1 MKTYKTITKEKG
13 LDIIGYQN
21 QFFGKKI
28 WENAINPLVLAAG
41 TSAGK
46 TITSLISLEIFYSD
60 SKNSNKRTLV
70 VPASKTVL
78 RDNYSIEL
86 EKFNPNFG
94 YFVATNK
101 KELEEAINDKSYQV
115 IIALPQT
122 ISRNYKL
129 LPKIHNFILDEAHQ
143 WYFKNTIQTII
154 KHIKPTKQLLLT
166 GTPSRFIAKGNEFD
180 FFFVPVMD
188 LYNED
193 RVSNIK
199 IKVVSSSYDFKQKDY
214 LSNYG
219 NLKASKTNSTKDA
232 KDALSMVCNEM
243 ILKLRSKLGNKYL
256 TNVKGANKISSLF
269 NDLDKTIIFCH
280 SVKQSNA
287 FFNELNSMKGLKD
300 KVLLS
305 HSENDS
311 DSEYFEMFRT
321 QSEYKVLVA
330 VDRGKLGY
338 NLPDLFN
345 VVDFTL
351 TQSLDMILQMMGRV
365 LRLSDK
371 DKQKTYFKVATKNTA
386 AYFVDLMTGA
396 ILLFTNDNPTYYY
409 SSYNGKNMGGIQIP
423 KVLTKSTKNKQKSN
437 QTKNGKKPTQ
447 QLKSLEELGIPLDL
461 NLFKKDIMYSLSDKF
476 GTIAFTS
483 LDECKREF
491 FNINHSGIGYWT
503 KQRCL
508 EEAKKYKTRM
518 EFMKNSA
525 VAYQKSRDTYNCL
538 DEICSHMPPSLT
550 KWNYDLALKTAKKY
564 KSREELRKNQQSC
577 IQWIRRNKLD
587 DVMFAHMENK
597 LTTYNLDELK
607 KEAKQ
612 FEYRED
618 WKKFNPKG
626 YNKVTTEGLL
636 NEYCKHMFKTKFHN
650 IKFIQ
655 KIIKDN
661 KIKTIQQLKE
671 YDNKLYFGLY
681 RAKTLNNFKLIR
693 NSSNQFLSKK

>member
-1 MKTYKTITKEKG
+1 MSKTYKGITTEKG
-13 LDIIGYQN
+13 LESIAYQN

-101 KELEEAINDKSYQV
+101 KELEEAIKDKSYQV

-143 WYFKNTIQTII
+143 WYFKTTIQTII

-166 GTPSRFIAKGNEFD
+166 GTPSRFIAKGNGFD

-199 IKVVSSSYDFKQKDY
+199 IEVVSSSYDFKQKDY
-214 LSNYG
+214 LSKYG
-219 NLKASKTNSTKDA
+219 NLKASKTNSAKQA
-232 KDALSMVCNEM
+232 KDALSMVCDEM
-243 ILKLRSKLGNKYL
+243 ILKLRSRLGNKYL
-256 TNVKGANKISSLF
+256 SNLRGANKISSLF

-287 FFNELNSMKGLKD
+287 FFKELNSMKGLKD

-305 HSENDS
+305 HSNNDK
-311 DSEYFEMFRT
+311 DSEYFETFRT

-351 TQSLDMILQMMGRV
+351 TQSLDMILQMMGRI

-386 AYFVDLMTGA
+386 GYFVDLMTGA
-396 ILLFTNDNPTYYY
+396 LCLFTNDSPTNYY
-409 SSYNGKNMGGIQIP
+409 SSYNGKNMGGILIP
-423 KVLTKSTKNKQKSN
+423 KVLTKSTKSGQKST
-437 QTKNGKKPTQ
+437 QSTNGKKGTQ

-461 NLFKKDIMYSLSDKF
+461 NLFKQDIMYSQSDKF
-476 GTIAFTS
+476 GTIAWTT
-483 LDECKREF
+483 LDECKQKF
-491 FNINHSGIGYWT
+491 FGLHHIQTVPKNYWNKQTISEEAKKYTNYKDFRKYGKAACGKARILGILYDVTKHMNKKGIWT
-503 KQRCL
+503 SKEDIIL
-508 EEAKKYKTRM
+508 EAKKYKTLN
-518 EFMKNSA
+518 EFRINSNPC
-525 VAYQKSRDTYNCL
+525 YQQSKKL
-538 DEICSHMPPSLT
+538 GVFEIATKHMIKLNRWTTQS
-550 KWNYDLALKTAKKY
+550 ALLEAKKY
-564 KSREELRKNQQSC
+564 NRKDEFQKSARGAAQLLYK
-577 IQWIRRNKLD
+577 
-587 DVMFAHMENK
+587 
-597 LTTYNLDELK
+597 
-607 KEAKQ
+607 
-612 FEYRED
+612 
-618 WKKFNPKG
+618 
-626 YNKVTTEGLL
+626 EGLWDKATNHMIKL
-636 NEYCKHMFKTKFHN
+636 NRWTN
-650 IKFIQ
+650 
-655 KIIKDN
+655 
-661 KIKTIQQLKE
+661 L
-671 YDNKLYFGLY
+671 
-681 RAKTLNNFKLIR
+681 
-693 NSSNQFLSKK
+693 

>member
-1 MKTYKTITKEKG
+1 MSKTYKGITKEKG
-13 LDIIGYQN
+13 LEIINYQN
-21 QFFGKKI
+21 KFFGKKI

-60 SKNSNKRTLV
+60 IKNYNKRTLV

-86 EKFNPNFG
+86 EKFNPNFS

-143 WYFKNTIQTII
+143 WYFKTTIQTII
-154 KHIKPTKQLLLT
+154 KHIKPIKQLLLT
-166 GTPSRFIAKGNEFD
+166 GTPSRFIAKGNGFD

-199 IKVVSSSYDFKQKDY
+199 IEVVSSSYDFKQKDY

-219 NLKASKTNSTKDA
+219 NLKASKTNSAKQA
-232 KDALSMVCNEM
+232 KDALSMVCDEM
-243 ILKLRSKLGNKYL
+243 ILKLRSRLGNKYL
-256 TNVKGANKISSLF
+256 SNLRGANKISSLF

-287 FFNELNSMKGLKD
+287 FFKELNSMKGLKD

-305 HSENDS
+305 HSGNDK
-311 DSEYFEMFRT
+311 DSEYFETFRT

-351 TQSLDMILQMMGRV
+351 TQSLDMILQMMGRI

-386 AYFVDLMTGA
+386 GYFVDLMTGA
-396 ILLFTNDNPTYYY
+396 LCLFTNDSPTYYY
-409 SSYNGKNMGGIQIP
+409 SSFNGKNMGGILIP
-423 KVLTKSTKNKQKSN
+423 KVLTKSTKSGQKSTQSTN
-437 QTKNGKKPTQ
+437 AKKATQ

-461 NLFKKDIMYSLSDKF
+461 NLFRQDIMYSQSDKF
-476 GTIAFTS
+476 GTIAHTT
-483 LDECKREF
+483 LAECKQKF
-491 FNINHSGIGYWT
+491 FGLHHIQTVPKNYWNKKT
-503 KQRCL
+503 IL
-508 EEAKKYKTRM
+508 EEAKKYNKYSEFRKYGKGAVAKANQLGILDEVTKHMNKKCYNYSIDEIKTEANKYKKYSDFR
-518 EFMKNSA
+518 KNSLRFLCA
-525 VAYQKSRDTYNCL
+525 ADNLGILDKVTKHMHKRKLWDIKSIKTEAKKYSSKKEFQIKARGAASMAYKLGIWNDV
-538 DEICSHMPPSLT
+538 CSHM
-550 KWNYDLALKTAKKY
+550 
-564 KSREELRKNQQSC
+564 
-577 IQWIRRNKLD
+577 
-587 DVMFAHMENK
+587 
-597 LTTYNLDELK
+597 
-607 KEAKQ
+607 
-612 FEYRED
+612 
-618 WKKFNPKG
+618 
-626 YNKVTTEGLL
+626 
-636 NEYCKHMFKTKFHN
+636 
-650 IKFIQ
+650 
-655 KIIKDN
+655 
-661 KIKTIQQLKE
+661 
-671 YDNKLYFGLY
+671 
-681 RAKTLNNFKLIR
+681 
-693 NSSNQFLSKK
+693 

>member
-1 MKTYKTITKEKG
+1 MSKTYKGITTEKG
-13 LDIIGYQN
+13 LNIIGYQN

-28 WENAINPLVLAAG
+28 WQNAPNPLVLAAG

-60 SKNSNKRTLV
+60 RKNYNKRTLV

-154 KHIKPTKQLLLT
+154 EHIKPTKQLLLT
-166 GTPSRFIAKGNEFD
+166 GTPSRFIAKGNGFD

-199 IKVVSSSYDFKQKDY
+199 IEVVSSSYDFKQKDY

-219 NLKASKTNSTKDA
+219 SLKASKTNSAKQA
-232 KDALSMVCNEM
+232 KDALSMVCDEM
-243 ILKLRSKLGNKYL
+243 ILKLRSRLGNKYL
-256 TNVKGANKISSLF
+256 SNLRGANKISSLF

-287 FFNELNSMKGLKD
+287 FFKELNSMKGLKD

-305 HSENDS
+305 HSDNDK
-311 DSEYFEMFRT
+311 DSEYFETFRT

-351 TQSLDMILQMMGRV
+351 TQSLDMILQMMGRI

-386 AYFVDLMTGA
+386 GYFVDLMTGA
-396 ILLFTNDNPTYYY
+396 LCLFTNDSPTYYY
-409 SSYNGKNMGGIQIP
+409 SSFNGKNMGGILIP
-423 KVLTKSTKNKQKSN
+423 KVLTKSTKSGQKSTQSTN
-437 QTKNGKKPTQ
+437 TKKGTQ

-461 NLFKKDIMYSLSDKF
+461 NLFKQDIMYSQSDKF
-476 GTIAFTS
+476 GTIAWTTLDDCRQKFFEIKRYS
-483 LDECKREF
+483 LKEVK
-491 FNINHSGIGYWT
+491 
-503 KQRCL
+503 
-508 EEAKKYKTRM
+508 EAISKCFSM
-518 EFMKNSA
+518 
-525 VAYQKSRDTYNCL
+525 
-538 DEICSHMPPSLT
+538 
-550 KWNYDLALKTAKKY
+550 
-564 KSREELRKNQQSC
+564 EELQTKYSWAWNWASRYGYSDLYSHLKRFNLIDKHAAKEAFDNWNGSKKDFSRTHRKFEL
-577 IQWIRRNKLD
+577 WARRNNYYDSWSKHFTTGRWTGKYQEPISFYKKL
-587 DVMFAHMENK
+587 
-597 LTTYNLDELK
+597 L
-607 KEAKQ
+607 
-612 FEYRED
+612 
-618 WKKFNPKG
+618 
-626 YNKVTTEGLL
+626 
-636 NEYCKHMFKTKFHN
+636 
-650 IKFIQ
+650 
-655 KIIKDN
+655 KDN
-661 KIKTIQQLKE
+661 DIKSKIDLRN
-671 YDNKLYFGLY
+671 YNRALNAGLE
-681 RAKTLNNFKLIR
+681 RRGILNDLFK
-693 NSSNQFLSKK
+693 K

>member
-1 MKTYKTITKEKG
+1 MKTYKGITKEKG
-13 LDIIGYQN
+13 LEIINYQN
-21 QFFGKKI
+21 KFFGKKI

-166 GTPSRFIAKGNEFD
+166 GTPSRFIAKGNGFD

-199 IKVVSSSYDFKQKDY
+199 IEVVSSSYDFKQKDY

-219 NLKASKTNSTKDA
+219 NLKVSKTNSAKQA
-232 KDALSMVCNEM
+232 KDALSMVCDEM
-243 ILKLRSKLGNKYL
+243 ILKLRSRLGNKYL
-256 TNVKGANKISSLF
+256 SNLRGANKISSLF

-287 FFNELNSMKGLKD
+287 FFKELNSMKGLKD

-305 HSENDS
+305 HSDNDK
-311 DSEYFEMFRT
+311 DSEYFETFRT

-351 TQSLDMILQMMGRV
+351 TQSLDMILQMMGRI

-386 AYFVDLMTGA
+386 GYFVDLMTGA
-396 ILLFTNDNPTYYY
+396 LCLFTNDSPTYYY
-409 SSYNGKNMGGIQIP
+409 SSFNGKNMGGILIP
-423 KVLTKSTKNKQKSN
+423 KVLTKSTKSGQKSM
-437 QTKNGKKPTQ
+437 QSTNGKKGTQ

-461 NLFKKDIMYSLSDKF
+461 NLFKQDIMYSQSDKF
-476 GTIAFTS
+476 GTIAWTT
-483 LDECKREF
+483 LDECKRKF
-491 FNINHSGIGYWT
+491 FNITHTNIPNTIEEFNYIVKENNLITKVDLRNYKGKNLRKLANRFGVWNNFPNAKKGITDLST
-503 KQRCL
+503 KEFNRLKSEALKYSNRNDFKNLSPNEYNKAARYDIKDEICKHMELQIKPTNFWNKKTIK
-508 EEAKKYKTRM
+508 EEALKYKSKTDFMKKSSGAFQKAYSLGIIDNVCKHMEVITNRWNIESAKKEALKYNKKY
-518 EFMKNSA
+518 EFSKNCNSA
-525 VAYQKSRDTYNCL
+525 YNWARRNNCL
-538 DEICSHMPPSLT
+538 DKITLHM
-550 KWNYDLALKTAKKY
+550 K
-564 KSREELRKNQQSC
+564 
-577 IQWIRRNKLD
+577 
-587 DVMFAHMENK
+587 
-597 LTTYNLDELK
+597 
-607 KEAKQ
+607 
-612 FEYRED
+612 
-618 WKKFNPKG
+618 
-626 YNKVTTEGLL
+626 
-636 NEYCKHMFKTKFHN
+636 
-650 IKFIQ
+650 
-655 KIIKDN
+655 
-661 KIKTIQQLKE
+661 
-671 YDNKLYFGLY
+671 
-681 RAKTLNNFKLIR
+681 
-693 NSSNQFLSKK
+693 

>member
-1 MKTYKTITKEKG
+1 MKTYKSITKEKG
-13 LDIIGYQN
+13 LNIIGYQN

-60 SKNSNKRTLV
+60 KKNSNKRTLV

-101 KELEEAINDKSYQV
+101 KELEEAIKDKSYQV

-154 KHIKPTKQLLLT
+154 EHIKPTKQLLLT
-166 GTPSRFIAKGNEFD
+166 GTPSRFIAKGNGFD

-199 IKVVSSSYDFKQKDY
+199 IEVVSSSYDFKQKDY

-219 NLKASKTNSTKDA
+219 SLKASKTNSAKQA
-232 KDALSMVCNEM
+232 KDALSMVCDEM
-243 ILKLRSKLGNKYL
+243 ILKLRSRLGNKYL
-256 TNVKGANKISSLF
+256 SNLRGANKISSLF

-287 FFNELNSMKGLKD
+287 FFKELNSMKGLKD

-305 HSENDS
+305 HSDNDK
-311 DSEYFEMFRT
+311 DSEYFETFRT

-351 TQSLDMILQMMGRV
+351 TQSLDMILQMMGRI

-386 AYFVDLMTGA
+386 GYFVDLMTGA
-396 ILLFTNDNPTYYY
+396 LCLFTNDSPTYYY
-409 SSYNGKNMGGIQIP
+409 SSFNGKNMGGILIP
-423 KVLTKSTKNKQKSN
+423 KVLTKSTKSGQKSK
-437 QTKNGKKPTQ
+437 QSTNGKKGTQ

-461 NLFKKDIMYSLSDKF
+461 NLFKQDIMYSQSDKF
-476 GTIAFTS
+476 GTIAWTT
-483 LDECKREF
+483 LDECRTKF
-491 FNINHSGIGYWT
+491 FEIKNTKPSGYWNYENCQKEALKFNLKMDFKSKNSMAYETSRINGWLNDICSHMNT
-503 KQRCL
+503 KFTKWD
-508 EEAKKYKTRM
+508 ENSITKEAKKYKSYNEFFNKAGGAYNAAKRLSIIDKVTRH
-518 EFMKNSA
+518 MKKGLS
-525 VAYQKSRDTYNCL
+525 YRTDT
-538 DEICSHMPPSLT
+538 
-550 KWNYDLALKTAKKY
+550 DLIKIAKKY
-564 KSREELRKNQQSC
+564 KTQREWYTED
-577 IQWIRRNKLD
+577 RNSFSVAKKRD
-587 DVMFAHMENK
+587 CFNKCVSHMPIPI
-597 LTTYNLDELK
+597 L
-607 KEAKQ
+607 
-612 FEYRED
+612 
-618 WKKFNPKG
+618 
-626 YNKVTTEGLL
+626 YNK
-636 NEYCKHMFKTKFHN
+636 TK
-650 IKFIQ
+650 K
-655 KIIKDN
+655 
-661 KIKTIQQLKE
+661 
-671 YDNKLYFGLY
+671 
-681 RAKTLNNFKLIR
+681 
-693 NSSNQFLSKK
+693 

>member
-1 MKTYKTITKEKG
+1 MKTYKGITKEKD
-13 LDIIGYQN
+13 LDIISYQN

-60 SKNSNKRTLV
+60 IKNSNKRTLV

-166 GTPSRFIAKGNEFD
+166 GTPSRFIAKGNGFD

-199 IKVVSSSYDFKQKDY
+199 IEVVSSSYDFKQKDY

-219 NLKASKTNSTKDA
+219 SLKASKTNSSKEA
-232 KDALSMVCNEM
+232 KDALSMVCDEM
-243 ILKLRSKLGNKYL
+243 ILKLRSRLGNKYL
-256 TNVKGANKISSLF
+256 SNLRGANKISSLF

-287 FFNELNSMKGLKD
+287 FFKELNSMKGLKD

-305 HSENDS
+305 HSDNDK
-311 DSEYFEMFRT
+311 DSEYFETFRT

-351 TQSLDMILQMMGRV
+351 TQSLDMILQMMGRI

-371 DKQKTYFKVATKNTA
+371 NKQKTYFKVSTKNTA
-386 AYFVDLMTGA
+386 GYFVDLMTGA
-396 ILLFTNDNPTYYY
+396 LCLFTNDSPTYYY
-409 SSYNGKNMGGIQIP
+409 SSFNGKNMGGILIP
-423 KVLTKSTKNKQKSN
+423 KVLTKSTKSGQKSK
-437 QTKNGKKPTQ
+437 QSTNGKKGTQ

-461 NLFKKDIMYSLSDKF
+461 NLFKQDIMYSQSDKF
-476 GTIAFTS
+476 GTIAWTT
-483 LDECKREF
+483 LDDCRREF
-491 FNINHSGIGYWT
+491 FNIDTSSLRKYDVGTWT
-503 KQRCL
+503 IENVIK
-508 EEAKKYKTRM
+508 EAKKYKLLNDFR
-518 EFMKNSA
+518 F
-525 VAYQKSRDTYNCL
+525 KSRGAFAAAKKFNILYELGLGGNV
-538 DEICSHMPPSLT
+538 
-550 KWNYDLALKTAKKY
+550 KWSEELVIKEAKKY
-564 KSREELRKNQQSC
+564 KNRLEFSKGSPNAYGWALKSKIIDKVC
-577 IQWIRRNKLD
+577 L
-587 DVMFAHMENK
+587 HMIKPYSGHEW
-597 LTTYNLDELK
+597 TIDELK
-607 KEAKQ
+607 KEAKK
-612 FEYRED
+612 Y
-618 WKKFNPKG
+618 
-626 YNKVTTEGLL
+626 
-636 NEYCKHMFKTKFHN
+636 KTKSEF
-650 IKFIQ
+650 Q
-655 KIIKDN
+655 KKSKGAYLSAYRKGIIN
-661 KIKTIQQLKE
+661 KIGNHFIAGKTRNQHSP
-671 YDNKLYFGLY
+671 
-681 RAKTLNNFKLIR
+681 IR
-693 NSSNQFLSKK
+693 K

>member
-1 MKTYKTITKEKG
+1 MKTYKGITKEKD
-13 LDIIGYQN
+13 LQIIGYQN

-60 SKNSNKRTLV
+60 SKNKNKRTLV

-101 KELEEAINDKSYQV
+101 KELEEAIKDNSYQV

-166 GTPSRFIAKGNEFD
+166 GTPSRFIAKGNGFD

-199 IKVVSSSYDFKQKDY
+199 IEVVSSSYDFKQKDY

-219 NLKASKTNSTKDA
+219 NLKSSKTNSAKEA
-232 KDALSMVCNEM
+232 KDALSMVCDEM
-243 ILKLRSKLGNKYL
+243 ILKLRSRLGNKYL
-256 TNVKGANKISSLF
+256 SNLRGANKISSLF

-287 FFNELNSMKGLKD
+287 FFKELNSMKGLKD
-300 KVLLS
+300 KVLVS
-305 HSENDS
+305 HSDNDK

-351 TQSLDMILQMMGRV
+351 TQSLDMILQMMGRI

-386 AYFVDLMTGA
+386 GYFVDLMTGA
-396 ILLFTNDNPTYYY
+396 LCLFTNDSPTYYY
-409 SSYNGKNMGGIQIP
+409 SSFNGKNMGGILIP
-423 KVLTKSTKNKQKSN
+423 KVLTKSTKSGQKST
-437 QTKNGKKPTQ
+437 QSTNGKKGTQ

-461 NLFKKDIMYSLSDKF
+461 NLFKQDIMYSQSDKF
-476 GTIAFTS
+476 GTIAWTT
-483 LDECKREF
+483 LDDVRREF
-491 FNINHSGIGYWT
+491 FDVNQDCVKKGYT
-503 KQRCL
+503 KEYL
-508 EEAKKYKTRM
+508 VSIAKKYKHI
-518 EFMKNSA
+518 K
-525 VAYQKSRDTYNCL
+525 
-538 DEICSHMPPSLT
+538 
-550 KWNYDLALKTAKKY
+550 DLRVKEKGIYFA
-564 KSREELRKNQQSC
+564 
-577 IQWIRRNKLD
+577 IRRMGIENEAFQHMNKLWSEKTEKD
-587 DVMFAHMENK
+587 LYEFI
-597 LTTYNLDELK
+597 K
-607 KEAKQ
+607 K
-612 FEYRED
+612 
-618 WKKFNPKG
+618 
-626 YNKVTTEGLL
+626 
-636 NEYCKHMFKTKFHN
+636 
-650 IKFIQ
+650 
-655 KIIKDN
+655 N
-661 KIKTIQQLKE
+661 KIKTKTDLWDKGGQWFRVAERFEIDIDKILPNKYNKDWTKERITKVAKE
-671 YDNKLYFGLY
+671 YTDLTTFYRELPSAYRNAKKLGILDDISKHMNKPKRNTPYT
-681 RAKTLNNFKLIR
+681 KKDIPELI
-693 NSSNQFLSKK
+693 

>member
-1 MKTYKTITKEKG
+1 MKTYKGITKEKG
-13 LDIIGYQN
+13 LEIINYQN
-21 QFFGKKI
+21 KFFGKKI

-60 SKNSNKRTLV
+60 TKNSNKRTLV

-143 WYFKNTIQTII
+143 WYFKNTIQTIV

-166 GTPSRFIAKGNEFD
+166 GTPSRFIAKGNGFD

-199 IKVVSSSYDFKQKDY
+199 IEVVSSSYDFKQKDY

-219 NLKASKTNSTKDA
+219 NLKASKTNSAKQA
-232 KDALSMVCNEM
+232 KDALSMVCDEM
-243 ILKLRSKLGNKYL
+243 ILKLRSRLGNKYL
-256 TNVKGANKISSLF
+256 SNLRGANKISSLF

-287 FFNELNSMKGLKD
+287 FFKELNSMKGLKD
-300 KVLLS
+300 KVLVS
-305 HSENDS
+305 HSDNDK
-311 DSEYFEMFRT
+311 DSEYFETFRT

-351 TQSLDMILQMMGRV
+351 TQSLDMILQMMGRI

-386 AYFVDLMTGA
+386 GYFVDLMTGA
-396 ILLFTNDNPTYYY
+396 LCLFTNDSPTYYY
-409 SSYNGKNMGGIQIP
+409 SSFNGKNMGGILIP
-423 KVLTKSTKNKQKSN
+423 KVLTKSTKSGQKST
-437 QTKNGKKPTQ
+437 QSTNGKKGTQ

-461 NLFKKDIMYSLSDKF
+461 NLFKQDIMYSQSDKF
-476 GTIAFTS
+476 GTIAWTT
-483 LDECKREF
+483 LDDCRTKFFGLKEF
-491 FNINHSGIGYWT
+491 NVRT
-503 KQRCL
+503 KKEIL
-508 EEAKKYKTRM
+508 DDAKKYKLKNDWV
-518 EFMKNSA
+518 KNSNA
-525 VAYQKSRDTYNCL
+525 IASYAKRHGWLEEATA
-538 DEICSHMPPSLT
+538 HMKVGWSLNAIT
-550 KWNYDLALKTAKKY
+550 NEELKELALKFETKADFGREYRNYESIAKRRGIWDDITSHMRAGNIKWTKEKFFEYVKKNKLKNKQELRSHIGINARNIAYRLGVWNEFPNAKK
-564 KSREELRKNQQSC
+564 
-577 IQWIRRNKLD
+577 
-587 DVMFAHMENK
+587 H
-597 LTTYNLDELK
+597 
-607 KEAKQ
+607 
-612 FEYRED
+612 
-618 WKKFNPKG
+618 
-626 YNKVTTEGLL
+626 
-636 NEYCKHMFKTKFHN
+636 
-650 IKFIQ
+650 
-655 KIIKDN
+655 
-661 KIKTIQQLKE
+661 
-671 YDNKLYFGLY
+671 
-681 RAKTLNNFKLIR
+681 
-693 NSSNQFLSKK
+693 LS